1 MVKTKE
7 VKSPKELLKEAYRG
21 QAEHFSEAFIEQIC
35 LQFADIA
42 TGKQMLEI
50 QKVLNEK
57 VNLEP
62 FMETLAEFVITDAKL
77 TDDEIMV
84 VVDYTTSDVGQRAIK
99 AGLNSTK
106 YIQEN
111 GNVILTQILG
121 DALQKLEEILE
132 KK

>member
-1 MVKTKE
+1 MAKTKE

-21 QAEHFSEAFIEQIC
+21 QAEHFSKLFIEQVC
-35 LQFADIA
+35 QQVASIA
-42 TGKQMLEI
+42 TGKQMLEV
-50 QKVLNEK
+50 QKVLTENI
-57 VNLEP
+57 NLEY
-62 FMETLAEFVITDAKL
+62 FMETLSDFVITDAKL

-84 VVDYTTSDVGQRAIK
+84 VVGYTTSDVGQRAIK

-106 YIQEN
+106 YLREN

-121 DALQKLEEILE
+121 DSLQKLEEILE

>member
-1 MVKTKE
+1 MAKTKE
-7 VKSPKELLKEAYRG
+7 VKSPKQLLKEAYRG
-21 QAEHFSEAFIEQIC
+21 QAEHFSGAFIDQLC
-35 LQFADIA
+35 LQFADKVN
-42 TGKQMLEI
+42 GKQMIEI
-50 QKVLNEK
+50 QKVLTEN
-57 VNLEP
+57 VNLEG
-62 FMETLAEFVITDAKL
+62 FMETSADFVIEDAKL

-111 GNVILTQILG
+111 GDVILTQILG

-132 KK
+132 KE